1 MQKKKTYYLIT
12 KVNLLKF
19 CIILLIMVLIMVCE
33 GSNPSLLLGKIA
45 NFKSHMQQKH
55 LGRIQINS
63 KNNLKRFTSAFADT
77 FGL

>member
-1 MQKKKTYYLIT
+1 
-12 KVNLLKF
+12 
-19 CIILLIMVLIMVCE
+19 MVCE